1 MSSKQQSPRQSQ
13 NSSPLPPQ
21 SATQSLKMSS
31 KQQSTQQSQNSST
44 LPPQSSTRSLIA
56 SKVSFNE
63 DTERLLRDLAHNYLG
78 VEKVSQLHDKDGQSI
93 GAIRIDFK
101 SDNFTTQILDNG
113 YILID
118 GKRRPVRP
126 YWPLICHRCQ
136 NEGHRSSECPQKP
149 LTEQRLIEI
158 FKEQQM

>member
-1 MSSKQQSPRQSQ
+1 MSSKQQSPQAS
-13 NSSPLPPQ
+13 Q
-21 SATQSLKMSS
+21 SASPVP
-31 KQQSTQQSQNSST
+31 SQ
-44 LPPQSSTRSLIA
+44 PSTRSVIA

-63 DTERLLRDLAHNYLG
+63 NPAKVLQDLAHNYVG
-78 VEKVSQLHDKDGQSI
+78 VEKVSQLHDKHGQPI

-101 SDNFTTQILDNG
+101 SDNIATQILDNG

-126 YWPLICHRCQ
+126 YWALICNRCQ

-149 LTEQRLIEI
+149 LTEQRAKELY
-158 FKEQQM
+158 KEQKM